1 MKLAKALAV
10 LLATVAGPAA
20 LSAQEVLTIPPEIME
35 AIQSDVAT
43 IHMDLMQASIVL
55 KEGQAGKFWPI
66 YDEYLGEL
74 KTLTAERTEV
84 IKDFALAFGTMTD
97 ATAIEMG
104 KRALAFDA
112 RRHDLTAKYFDRIA
126 KEVGGIVAG
135 QFLQIEA
142 RISTIKDLRVQLEV
156 PIIGG

>member
-1 MKLAKALAV
+1 MKLAKALPV
-10 LLATVAGPAA
+10 LVAMVAGPAT
-20 LSAQEVLTIPPEIME
+20 LSAQETLTIPPEIMD

-66 YDEYLGEL
+66 YDEYLAEL

-84 IKDFALAFGTMTD
+84 IKDFALAFETMTD
-97 ATAIEMG
+97 ATAVEMG

-126 KEVGGIVAG
+126 QDVGGIVAG

-142 RISTIKDLRVQLEV
+142 RIATIKDLRIQLEV
-156 PIIGG
+156 PLTGG